1 MLRNIEKFQGHGQG
15 RAFRNVDLKQIDCQ
29 LFLQQKCV
37 YQGSAKNCNLVFE
50 HGELHAQFHTGGQE
64 KSFKGEKRKLGEINR
79 IHQKN

>member
-37 YQGSAKNCNLVFE
+37 YSQSTKTCNLGSVTM
-50 HGELHAQFHTGGQE
+50 ASHTSSMPLEDSYREG
-64 KSFKGEKRKLGEINR
+64 KRKLEGL
-79 IHQKN
+79 